1 MSMINVVLVDDN
13 LRILS
18 VIETMINA
26 ETDMRVVGIARSGAE
41 ALELVKRI
49 KPDVLVTDIVMNVMD
64 GIQLTREVLSV
75 APRVRVIALSM
86 HNNAIYIQQALEA
99 GVSGYVLKGKAGTDL
114 VPAINS
120 VMSGKIFLSPPLTE
134 KGFTKCIKET

>member
-1 MSMINVVLVDDN
+1 MINVVLVDDN

-75 APRVRVIALSM
+75 APHVRVIALSM
-86 HNNAIYIQQALEA
+86 HNNAIYIQQALGA
-99 GVSGYVLKGKAGTDL
+99 GASGYVLKGKAGIDL